1 LYLPLS
7 NKFSLHKNK
16 RKRALNK
23 RQHIEEDED
32 MLRPVKISERLP
44 DTYVLA
50 SRGYSLNEIDD
61 ANKAFKQMQCQIEIS

>member
-1 LYLPLS
+1 
-7 NKFSLHKNK
+7 
-16 RKRALNK
+16 
-23 RQHIEEDED
+23 

-61 ANKAFKQMQCQIEIS
+61 ANKAFKQMQCQIEISQEEMGGTSGVTLFRTE